1 MSWGSSTWIRCNVDN
16 RNLSRKQ
23 SLSNCCHSGSTKVE
37 VCEGLNWL
45 WKMKWR
51 RIMNYGS
58 NIFRFFNSMYNLYF
72 FMKTKFRLCCSFQ
85 FPWNLQ
91 WMKAR
96 LLCTNLMAVAYSR
109 AISFDLSGDSF
120 AGSRPLRLQLSPL
133 RLQQMLLQLQLQL
146 QLLPHRTETHLSP
159 VTCCRLKWSLLL
171 PKVQIEVITQTDCLY
186 TQKNISIN
194 IN

>member
-1 MSWGSSTWIRCNVDN
+1 MSTTGICHESSRSQTVATVALQRLRFVKDWTGYGKWNEEELWIMG
-16 RNLSRKQ
+16 LTYFA
-23 SLSNCCHSGSTKVE
+23 SLIQC
-37 VCEGLNWL
+37 
-45 WKMKWR
+45 
-51 RIMNYGS
+51 IIY
-58 NIFRFFNSMYNLYF
+58 IF

-109 AISFDLSGDSF
+109 SISFDLSGDSF

-133 RLQQMLLQLQLQL
+133 RLQQMLLQLQLQF